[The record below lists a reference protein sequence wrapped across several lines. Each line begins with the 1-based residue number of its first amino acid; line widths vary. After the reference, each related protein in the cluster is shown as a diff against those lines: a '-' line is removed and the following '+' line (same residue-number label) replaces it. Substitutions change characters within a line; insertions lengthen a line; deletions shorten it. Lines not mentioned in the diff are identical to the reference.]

1 MRGVVG
7 TRDYCTNNILRKAEG
22 AALTMPY
29 ENNYEHNSVVS
40 ACVAKDR
47 IITRFPQAY
56 HPDAT
61 PYMKMNF
68 HPTVKEACANH
79 KTGTVGLKICKAV
92 LVGDVAV
99 GKSCLVNRFCHD
111 VFDRD
116 YKATI
121 GVDFEVEKFS
131 ILSIPFNLQ
140 IWDTAGQERFKCIAA
155 SYYRGS
161 NVVIVVFDMSDIG
174 SLSNVIQWKEDACQN
189 ASEPLVFLVGTKKDL
204 VTETSY
210 RAVEKEAIAI
220 ANEINAEFW
229 SLSSKTGENV
239 KEFFFRV
246 VALTF
251 DDAIQREAESM
262 KTKTK
267 QIGNDFIRIERR
279 EDLYDKKESAF
290 SKCC

>member
-1 MRGVVG
+1 MRYS
-7 TRDYCTNNILRKAEG
+7 DILI
-22 AALTMPY
+22 MPY
-29 ENNYEHNSVVS
+29 ENNLERNSVLS
-40 ACVAKDR
+40 ASVAKDR
-47 IITRFPQAY
+47 IITKFPQVNPLPLY
-56 HPDAT
+56 NSIRT
-61 PYMKMNF
+61 LYF
-68 HPTVKEACANH
+68 SYR
-79 KTGTVGLKICKAV
+79 LKICKAV

-111 VFDRD
+111 VFNRD

-161 NVVIVVFDMSDIG
+161 NVVIVVFDMSDIS
-174 SLSNVIQWKEDACQN
+174 SLTGVTQWKEDACQN
-189 ASEPLVFLVGTKKDL
+189 ASDPLVFLVGTKKDL
-204 VTETSY
+204 LTDTSY
-210 RAVEKEAIAI
+210 GTVEKEAIAI
-220 ANEINAEFW
+220 AHEINAEFW
-229 SLSSKTGENV
+229 AVSSKTGENV

-262 KTKTK
+262 KTRAK
-267 QIGNDFIRIERR
+267 QIGNDFIRIERKQ
-279 EDLYDKKESAF
+279 DLYDKKESGF